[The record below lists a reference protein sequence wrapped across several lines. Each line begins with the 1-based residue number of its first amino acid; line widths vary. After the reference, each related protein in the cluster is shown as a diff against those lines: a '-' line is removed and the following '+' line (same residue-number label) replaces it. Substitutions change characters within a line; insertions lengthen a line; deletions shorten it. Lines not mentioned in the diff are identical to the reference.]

1 MRKLLLLPLLV
12 LGLAA
17 AAPASG
23 GEYTASIAPTGFPPL
38 ISIENGDTVT
48 WKNNDAVDRQIVAD
62 DNSFKSPVLKPGE
75 SWSHTFV
82 KGGTYTYHGAFKTN
96 QRGAV
101 EVASVRAVQM
111 QQSAKTVQIFRAV
124 RLQGSISKA
133 GADGEV
139 VSIEARPFGT
149 SEFRQVARTTTLN
162 GVWRVQV
169 KPRRITAYRAVW
181 QNVPSAEHVVNVKPF
196 VRLKQ
201 VGRRLF
207 SVQVSADTTLVHRF
221 VVIQRFNKRTH
232 TWRSF
237 RAMRLTRFTA
247 KTGSYTSIA
256 NFRAT
261 FPHGMI
267 IRALITKRQTLPL
280 MYGPAWSRALRV

>member
-17 AAPASG
+17 PAPASG

-75 SWSHTFV
+75 SWSHTLV

-139 VSIEARPFGT
+139 VSIEARPLGT
-149 SEFRQVARTTTLN
+149 SECRQGARTTTLN
-162 GVWRVQV
+162 GVGGVRGEARRRGRAGEAGAHRGI
-169 KPRRITAYRAVW
+169 PRRVAERAERRARRHRQAVRPA
-181 QNVPSAEHVVNVKPF
+181 QAGRAEAV
-196 VRLKQ
+196 L
-201 VGRRLF
+201 
-207 SVQVSADTTLVHRF
+207 
-221 VVIQRFNKRTH
+221 
-232 TWRSF
+232 
-237 RAMRLTRFTA
+237 
-247 KTGSYTSIA
+247 
-256 NFRAT
+256 
-261 FPHGMI
+261 
-267 IRALITKRQTLPL
+267 
-280 MYGPAWSRALRV
+280 GP